1 VDLGQRLGVR
11 AWPRP
16 AGWQWVLIAT
26 GLVVVLVGVGTAAAA
41 ARVSDSAPRILVGV
55 RVASVDVGGMTG
67 EQATAVVAAAAHRLL
82 ERTITIR
89 AAGRTWRARRVR
101 KPGRVR

>member
-16 AGWQWVLIAT
+16 AGWQWVLIAA
-26 GLVVVLVGVGTAAAA
+26 GLVVVLVGAGAAAA
-41 ARVSDSAPRILVGV
+41 ARFGDSAPRILVGV
-55 RVASVDVGGMTG
+55 RVAG

-82 ERTITIR
+82 ERTITVR
-89 AAGRTWRARRVR
+89 AAGRTWWARRVR